1 MATSWGGGNSKDL
14 TTRLEAQQ
22 RVTDEFGRG
31 ADTCVDLDKGLKK
44 ISDAIIAQ
52 RKRTPL
58 PNLSQKYYI
67 EEMEFKKR
75 IWESTFAKYGCRD
88 IIENIRLKSI
98 AVVETSS
105 AIKQEKSVLDVG
117 NKNNNN
123 YIALGAVVMLVGLYF
138 ILK

>member
-1 MATSWGGGNSKDL
+1 MATSWGGGYSEDL
-14 TTRLEAQQ
+14 TTKLEAQQ
-22 RVTDEFGRG
+22 RVADEFGG
-31 ADTCVDLDKGLKK
+31 ADTCVDLDKALKR
-44 ISDAIIAQ
+44 ISDAIISQ

-67 EEMEFKKR
+67 EAMEFKKR
-75 IWESTFAKYGCRD
+75 IWEDTFAKYGCRD

-123 YIALGAVVMLVGLYF
+123 YIGLGAVVMLVGLYI